1 MNQGCSEYRA
11 TCRMSRR
18 SLLKVGSAGFA
29 GLNLPALL
37 RAAEAS
43 ASASG
48 RGPKPHAKHII
59 FLHQYGGPSH
69 IDTFDMKPDAPDGI
83 RGEFKPIATRQPGLL
98 VTEHLPRFAKIVD
111 RFAQVRSVNH
121 RMKNH
126 NTAGY
131 YSLTGHAPPID
142 DQRLR
147 DTQELYPAY
156 GSTVARLKPVEDPAI
171 PSFVSYPFV
180 IRDGSVTP
188 GQSASFLGKPYDP
201 FFISQD
207 PASPEFRLP
216 ELSLPDSLPLGRL
229 DDRRNLLRMID
240 EQGDLLNWSG
250 TAQGID
256 SFYDRALTMLAS
268 PKVKMA
274 FDLSREPAKVRD
286 AYGRSTYGQSCLL
299 ARRLIEAGV
308 RFVNVYNSPGINGTH
323 GWDTHGNNFK
333 RLKDQLLPYTD
344 QSVPTLIEDLE
355 ARGLLDETL
364 VVWMGEF
371 GRTPKVES
379 TAKFGPDGRGHWPNC
394 YTVLMAGGG
403 ITPGA
408 IYGAS
413 DRIGAYPASDP
424 VSPDDIAAT
433 MFWALGIDPATEFHD
448 ALKRP
453 LPIAA
458 GKPITQ
464 IFS

>member
-1 MNQGCSEYRA
+1 M
-11 TCRMSRR
+11 
-18 SLLKVGSAGFA
+18 LKAGGGGIL
-29 GLNLPALL
+29 GLSLPALL
-37 RAAEAS
+37 RAAES
-43 ASASG
+43 AGSG
-48 RGPKPHAKHII
+48 RGTRGRAKHLI

-83 RGEFKPIATRQPGLL
+83 RGEFSAIASRQPGLV
-98 VTEHLPRFAKIVD
+98 VTEHLPRFSKVVD
-111 RFAQVRSVNH
+111 RFAQIRSVNH

-126 NTAGY
+126 NSAGY

-147 DTQELYPAY
+147 DTQELYPSY
-156 GSTVARLKPVEDPAI
+156 GSTIARFKPSDDPAI
-171 PSFVSYPFV
+171 PTFVSYPFV

-188 GQSASFLGKPYDP
+188 GQTGSFLGKACDP

-207 PASPEFRLP
+207 PAAPEFRLP
-216 ELSLPDSLPLGRL
+216 ELSLPGNLPLARL
-229 DDRRNLLRMID
+229 DDRRSLLRTID
-240 EQGDLLNWSG
+240 EQGDLLDWSS

-256 SFYDRALTMLAS
+256 RFYNRALTMLAS
-268 PKVKMA
+268 PKVKRA
-274 FDLSREPAKVRD
+274 FDLSQEPAKLRD

-299 ARRLIEAGV
+299 ARRLIESGV
-308 RFVNVYNSPGINGTH
+308 RCVNVYNSPGINGTH

-333 RLKDQLLPYTD
+333 RLKEQLLPYTD

-355 ARGLLDETL
+355 SRGLLDETL

-371 GRTPKVES
+371 GRTPRIES

-403 ITPGA
+403 IIPGA

-413 DRIGAYPASDP
+413 DRIGAYPAVDP
-424 VSPDDIAAT
+424 VSPDDVAAT
-433 MFWALGIDPATEFHD
+433 LFWALGIDPATEFTD
-448 ALKRP
+448 ALNRP

-458 GKPITQ
+458 GKPIMK